1 MSYIRNHFCS
11 NERLAFFIVL
21 LACFL
26 HSCKKEFNSNNL
38 PKNTLADT
46 VWQPLYSSYWQE
58 YQIDSTFFYKDKD
71 DTTINISTSKSFQ
84 KIVIG
89 KPIASF
95 GIDNDFELEYWYKN
109 DVNSPYTLQKVN
121 RIRRE
126 NNLFILTENNLS
138 FIKLMLPI
146 AQDFSWN
153 GNRMIS
159 TDAPFEFYKDWIYKY
174 KDLNKSLTLPILFFN
189 KTVKVEQIDD
199 SNLIEK
205 RYAAEWYVEQ
215 IGMVYQEIY
224 DVKKQNP
231 LNGWDKPENGYIV
244 KKQIINW
251 KK

>member
-1 MSYIRNHFCS
+1 MSNLRKRFS
-11 NERLAFFIVL
+11 SKQRLVYLVVFSISL
-21 LACFL
+21 LF
-26 HSCKKEFNSNNL
+26 SCKKEATNISL
-38 PKNTLADT
+38 PNNTLADT

-58 YQIDSTFFYKDKD
+58 YQVDSTFFYKDKD
-71 DTTINISTSKSFQ
+71 DTTINISSTTSFQ
-84 KIVIG
+84 KIVVG
-89 KPIASF
+89 KSLNSF
-95 GIDNDFELEYWYKN
+95 GLSNDFELEYWYKK
-109 DVNSPYTLQKVN
+109 DVQSPYVLQKVN

-126 NNLFILTENNLS
+126 NNLFIVTENNLS

-146 AQDFSWN
+146 VQDFSWK
-153 GNRMIS
+153 GNKMIS
-159 TDAPFEFYKDWIYKY
+159 TDAPFEFYKDWVYKY
-174 KDLNKSLTLPILFFN
+174 KDINKSLTLPVLFFN

-244 KKQIINW
+244 KKQIIDW